1 MTWST
6 IEDAKLKERAEKVI
20 PGGMYG
26 HESTRWLPD
35 EYPQFF
41 ARAKGAR
48 LWDVDDH
55 EYIDYM
61 CAFGPNLLGYG
72 NATVDA
78 AAAAQ
83 QSRGD
88 TLTGPSAAM
97 VELAEKF
104 VSLVS
109 HAEWAMF
116 CKNGSDATSMAIV
129 VARAHVGRGKILVAK
144 GAYHGSALWNT
155 PVKAGITPEDR
166 ANMITYDYNDA
177 QSLEEA
183 FKSAGGD
190 VAGIVATPFRHEV
203 FHDQALPDLDYART
217 ARRLCDDSGALL
229 IVDDVRAGF
238 RLARDC
244 SWSTIGIEPDL
255 SCWGKVIANGYPLSA
270 LLGSEKVRKAAQ
282 SIFVTGSFWFSAV
295 PMAAGVATLSEI
307 ASSDYLEHITHIGT
321 MLRNGLQQQGSAYGF
336 TLKQTGPVQMPQI
349 LFEDDADFRLGFCWT
364 AEAVRRGIYLHPFH
378 NMFICAAHTEDDV
391 RRTLEAT
398 DGAFEALKKR
408 QPFLGP
414 VEKLAAFAEMR

>member
-1 MTWST
+1 MTLSRT
-6 IEDAKLKERAEKVI
+6 EDAKLKERAEKVI

-41 ARAKGAR
+41 SRAKGAR
-48 LWDVDDH
+48 LWDVDDQ

-72 NATVDA
+72 NEKIDSA
-78 AAAAQ
+78 ASAQ
-83 QSRGD
+83 QARGD

-109 HAEWAMF
+109 HADWAMF

-129 VARAHVGRGKILVAK
+129 VARAHTGRGKIMVAK

-155 PVKAGITPEDR
+155 PVKSGIMPEDR
-166 ANMITYDYNDA
+166 ANMVYYDYNSA

-183 FKSAGGD
+183 FKSASGD
-190 VAGIVATPFRHEV
+190 VAGLVATPFRHEV
-203 FHDQALPDLDYART
+203 FNDQVLPNLDFAMT
-217 ARRLCDDSGALL
+217 ARRLCDESGAVL

-244 SWSTIGIEPDL
+244 SWSLIGIEPDL
-255 SCWGKVIANGYPLSA
+255 SCWGKVIANGYPISA
-270 LLGSEKVRKAAQ
+270 LLGSEPFRKAAQ
-282 SIFVTGSFWFSAV
+282 GIFVTGSFWFSAV
-295 PMAAGVATLSEI
+295 PMAAGVATLTEI
-307 ASSDYLEHITHIGT
+307 ASSDYLERMETIGT
-321 MLRNGLQQQGSAYGF
+321 ALRHGLQQQASAYGF
-336 TLKQTGPVQMPQI
+336 VLKQTGPVQMPQI
-349 LFEDDADFRLGFCWT
+349 LFEDDPDFRIGFCWT

-378 NMFICAAHTEDDV
+378 NMFICGAHTEEDV
-391 RRTLEAT
+391 RKTLDAT

-408 QPFLGP
+408 LPTLGP